1 VDAPVCIV
9 GSLALAGP
17 WVEAHG
23 STTAT
28 RLDHSADL
36 VANSINLVR
45 FDERSQEHQ
54 IIFCYNSRMYLCT
67 VARHRPSYSS
77 STREALSWL
86 YLGYVLKK

>member
-1 VDAPVCIV
+1 MDAPVCIV

-23 STTAT
+23 SITAT

-36 VANSINLVR
+36 VANSIDFVR

-54 IIFCYNSRMYLCT
+54 IIFC
-67 VARHRPSYSS
+67 
-77 STREALSWL
+77 
-86 YLGYVLKK
+86 

>member
-1 VDAPVCIV
+1 MDAPLCIV
-9 GSLALAGP
+9 GSLTLAGP

-36 VANSINLVR
+36 VAISINFVR

-54 IIFCYNSRMYLCT
+54 IIFCYSRTRACNS
-67 VARHRPSYSS
+67 APSPPGRPIQAPHEKRCRG
-77 STREALSWL
+77 STSATC
-86 YLGYVLKK
+86 